1 MSAPGVI
8 VLAAGQGTRMRSSLP
23 KVLHPVCGKPM
34 ILHVIDA
41 ARALGPARIAV
52 VVGHGAERVR
62 EAAAASD
69 LTFVEQDVL
78 DGTGGAVDRC
88 REAMAGCDPIV
99 VLNGDEPLISP
110 RTLGRLLAALEGRR
124 MAFVTQWVPDGLAL
138 GRVRRAGDTPDG
150 AVMGIV
156 QLADDPGRSG
166 PAEINWGQ
174 YAFAAPW
181 LWTMLDKVPLSSKG
195 ERYLTLLAD
204 YAHEDH
210 TPAATVAADPAEALG
225 VDDRVKLAEAETR
238 MRHRILR
245 DHMLAGVTITDP
257 ASTYIDATVRL
268 AQDVTVL
275 PNCFLRGNTAVG
287 ENSVIGPATTLRN
300 AAVGRDTEVGQSVVE
315 ESRIGDGVHL
325 GPFAHVRGN
334 STIGDGCHLG
344 NYAEVNRSTLG
355 RDVKMH
361 HFSYLG
367 DATVG
372 DGANIAAGV
381 ITCNYDGVNKNPTVI
396 GEGAFVAC
404 DTMLVAPVTF
414 GAHARTGAGAVLR
427 DDLPPGALAVG
438 VPARIVRIAPPPES

>member
-52 VVGHGAERVR
+52 VVGHGAEQVR
-62 EAAAASD
+62 AAAAAPD
-69 LTFVEQDVL
+69 VTFVEQDVL

-268 AQDVTVL
+268 AQDVTLL

-287 ENSVIGPATTLRN
+287 ENSVIGP
-300 AAVGRDTEVGQSVVE
+300 
-315 ESRIGDGVHL
+315 
-325 GPFAHVRGN
+325 
-334 STIGDGCHLG
+334 
-344 NYAEVNRSTLG
+344 